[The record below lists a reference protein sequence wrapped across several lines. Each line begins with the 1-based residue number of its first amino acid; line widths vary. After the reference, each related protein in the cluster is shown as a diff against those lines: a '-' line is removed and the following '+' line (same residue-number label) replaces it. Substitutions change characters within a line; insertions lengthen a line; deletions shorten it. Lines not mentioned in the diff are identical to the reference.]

1 MSTRT
6 PLPPERLAQLST
18 LKLVWLFVAEH
29 AGLWPDQ
36 LRLSTK
42 LTGDLGFGAVEGHRL
57 MGLFVDEFPGAR
69 VSTERHFGPTP
80 LSLQN
85 AWAYGLLRR
94 TLLRLNRMNLF
105 PAAPGTIVAIPG
117 SVPLTVAELCA
128 AALVAKDP
136 LLRETERVVYGF
148 EHELNHWARH
158 LPRIQ
163 SRRSIGAIAGLFN
176 RSKVLNR

>member
-1 MSTRT
+1 
-6 PLPPERLAQLST
+6 
-18 LKLVWLFVAEH
+18 
-29 AGLWPDQ
+29 
-36 LRLSTK
+36 
-42 LTGDLGFGAVEGHRL
+42 
-57 MGLFVDEFPGAR
+57 
-69 VSTERHFGPTP
+69 
-80 LSLQN
+80 
-85 AWAYGLLRR
+85 
-94 TLLRLNRMNLF
+94 MNLF